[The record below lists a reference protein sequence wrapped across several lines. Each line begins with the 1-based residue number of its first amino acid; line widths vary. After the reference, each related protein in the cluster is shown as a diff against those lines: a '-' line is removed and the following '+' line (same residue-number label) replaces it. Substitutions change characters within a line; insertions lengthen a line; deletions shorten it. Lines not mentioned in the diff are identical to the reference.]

1 MFIEPQSSSDIDH
14 QKRKTNLV
22 GLMLLDLLPK
32 LRILLNANLLRLV
45 VDKLV
50 QAAEIHVLGQ
60 QRDNVLVESLP
71 VRVFEVVLLA
81 LFCSLC

>member
-1 MFIEPQSSSDIDH
+1 
-14 QKRKTNLV
+14 
-22 GLMLLDLLPK
+22 MLLDLLPK
-32 LRILLNANLLRLV
+32 LGILLNTNLLRLV

-60 QRDNVLVESLP
+60 QGDNVLVESLP

-81 LFCSLC
+81 LFLLSVIAMADRSF